1 MKWLPYLAIVASMI
15 LSMTSCNKRTY
26 IPVESRH
33 SEVVLIKDTVVE
45 IISNGEAYY
54 NHTIDTTSLLQG
66 NGVSSRASV
75 TNGTLLHTLIVEP
88 RRDSV
93 AIHTKEV
100 HIIDSIPYAIPIDE
114 GNGDSSHK
122 WEYLFVTLCLASQ
135 LTSIVLLIRHNSQHS
150 ADSRKKE
157 KI

>member
-15 LSMTSCNKRTY
+15 LSITSCNKRTY
-26 IPVESRH
+26 IPAERHH

-100 HIIDSIPYAIPIDE
+100 HIIDSIPYAIPINE
-114 GNGDSSHK
+114 GNGDSPHK